1 MGAVLNAGIQRQ
13 KIGDILVMGTEGAQV
28 IVHAEVAQ
36 FLQSSV
42 ESVRDVK
49 VTVDVL
55 NLTELQAV
63 PKRIKEVQS
72 VESSTRLDAV
82 ISAGLKI
89 SRSKM
94 ADMARSGLVHVNY
107 KEMKTPAKSVKTGDV
122 VSVRGVGKLE
132 IGEIETTAKGRYR
145 IQMRR
150 FL

>member
-13 KIGDILVMGTEGAQV
+13 KIGDIMVMGTDGAQV

-42 ESVRDVK
+42 VSVRDVK
-49 VTVDVL
+49 VTIDVL

-63 PKRIKEVQS
+63 PKRIKEIQS

-107 KEMKTPAKSVKTGDV
+107 KEMKTPAKAVKTGDV